1 MITKNAKRLT
11 LILSLIA
18 AGLSLGCGSDE
29 HAPGPAGPVVSG
41 VTTETVRL
49 QPMPDLYEAV
59 GTVRSATTSVLGS
72 QISGMV
78 RQILVKEGD
87 RVRRGQLLAVL
98 DDRTPRA
105 QLGAARA
112 GVEEAAQGLAEAE
125 QALEAARAEQK
136 FAEAT
141 FRRYQG
147 LLDKNSLSRQEYEG
161 AEARA
166 KAAAA
171 NVRAFEA
178 KKKQIEA
185 RQDQAQAQH
194 ESAETVYSYSRV
206 VSPIDGI
213 VTAKSVDAGTLVMS
227 GTPILTVEDPARYR
241 LEASLA
247 EQFLSRAKVGDDVA
261 IQLEERKVQGRV
273 AEIVPAADVA
283 SRTFLVKIDL
293 PRDCACRTG
302 QYGKALFPVGEQKR
316 LVIPRRALVEHG
328 ALEGV
333 YVVNVEGGVE
343 YRLVKTGK
351 DFAENVEILSGLAEG
366 DRVATS
372 QLERLRDGARAEGQ

>member
-1 MITKNAKRLT
+1 MNTRNAKRLI
-11 LILSLIA
+11 LILSLLTA
-18 AGLSLGCGSDE
+18 SLSIGCASDE
-29 HAPGPAGPVVSG
+29 HAQGPAGPIVSG

-49 QPMPDLYEAV
+49 QPTPDLYEAV
-59 GTVRSATTSVLGS
+59 GTVRSATTSVLGA
-72 QISGMV
+72 QISGTV
-78 RQILVKEGD
+78 REILVKEGD
-87 RVRRGQLLAVL
+87 RVRRGQVLAVL

-105 QLGAARA
+105 QLGVARA
-112 GVEEAAQGLAEAE
+112 GIEEAAQGLAEVE
-125 QALEAARAEQK
+125 QALEGARAEQK

-141 FRRYQG
+141 FQRYQG
-147 LLDKNSLSRQEYEG
+147 LLEKNSLSRQEYEG
-161 AEARA
+161 AEAQA

-171 NVRAFEA
+171 NVRGLEA

-185 RQDQAQAQH
+185 RQAQAQAQH
-194 ESAETVYSYSRV
+194 ESAETFYSYSRV

-213 VTAKSVDAGTLVMS
+213 VTAKSVDAGTLVMP
-227 GTPILTVEDPARYR
+227 GTPLLTVEDTSQYR
-241 LEASLA
+241 LEASLP
-247 EQFLSRAKVGDDVA
+247 EQLVAKAKVSEDVQ
-261 IQLEERKVQGRV
+261 IQLEERMLKGRV

-283 SRTFLVKIDL
+283 SRTFLVKIAL
-293 PRDCACRTG
+293 PRDCACRSG

-316 LVIPRRALVEHG
+316 LVVPRRALVEYG

-351 DFAENVEILSGLAEG
+351 AFGENVEILSGLAEG

-372 QLERLRDGARAEGQ
+372 QLERLRDGAHAEGQ